1 MAVED
6 VSSYAE
12 ADSIC
17 SICLARIV
25 QIVDSARL
33 DDKDL
38 TWSNTNVAI
47 WNMVEVHLGC
57 VAANVPLMGPLFYRI
72 NTKLRLSQRLH
83 STWPGVHTDG
93 SSKAEHGLKGHHPGV
108 EDGFQRMADFNPR
121 NNSREGTS
129 APSIRRADS
138 SMFEPIELGYRGS
151 HGILVRTDLDQTG
164 RLSTVKERD
173 HQESA

>member
-1 MAVED
+1 M
-6 VSSYAE
+6 E
-12 ADSIC
+12 ADGTY

-33 DDKDL
+33 DQNDL

-47 WNMVEVHLGC
+47 WNLVEVHLGC

-72 NTKLRLSQRLH
+72 NTKLRLSERLH
-83 STWPGVHTDG
+83 STWPGLTTNA
-93 SSKAEHGLKGHHPGV
+93 SSEAEHGLKAHHSRI
-108 EDGFQRMADFNPR
+108 EDGFQRMTDFNPR

-138 SMFEPIELGYRGS
+138 SLFEPIELGYRGS
-151 HGILVRTDLDQTG
+151 HEILVRTDLDQTG
-164 RLSTVKERD
+164 RLSTVKEKD
-173 HQESA
+173 HQETA